1 MNRQKLLVIAIVP
14 VLAALTLSA
23 CNRTAPA
30 GAEGGLV
37 TAPAATEQT
46 GTMPA
51 PAPDVVAAPA
61 PVETAPAG
69 PVVEY
74 ADVTNVKAV
83 TVKETQYGTVT
94 KSQELTQNSTAPR
107 EVCEDVTVQER
118 LPERDGNA
126 GGTVAGAVVGGVLG
140 NQVGKGDGRTAATLA
155 GVVIGAMI
163 GNKVA
168 SNNDRPDNTSYR
180 ENNGTVRRCRE
191 VGGYNEYG
199 NNGYRDGYN
208 VTYRY
213 AGRTY
218 ETVTRDNPG
227 RSLPI
232 VVDVMPRDGGNY
244 RR

>member
-1 MNRQKLLVIAIVP
+1 MKSLTVS
-14 VLAALTLSA
+14 VLSLAM
-23 CNRTAPA
+23 
-30 GAEGGLV
+30 V
-37 TAPAATEQT
+37 AATGSAVVRAQDYGNGNRNNNSVANNRYNDTAQVIRVTRINDQRGSYQRQQCWNEQT
-46 GTMPA
+46 NNYDEGYYR
-51 PAPDVVAAPA
+51 D
-61 PVETAPAG
+61 
-69 PVVEY
+69 
-74 ADVTNVKAV
+74 
-83 TVKETQYGTVT
+83 
-94 KSQELTQNSTAPR
+94 
-107 EVCEDVTVQER
+107 
-118 LPERDGNA
+118 RDGRLYRGENRSSSNNNV
-126 GGTVAGAVVGGVLG
+126 GGTVIGGLAGGALG